1 MNIPGSFV
9 LVQDT
14 RESLFII
21 KDISS
26 HTVVVLWD
34 VDIGTKVDLLVLTTN
49 RFCLNQVKAAWR
61 HNDIFACASASVL
74 PEEIRPV
81 SSA

>member
-21 KDISS
+21 KDISL
-26 HTVVVLWD
+26 HTVVAFWD
-34 VDIGTKVDLLVLTTN
+34 VDIGTKVDLLVLTT
-49 RFCLNQVKAAWR
+49 
-61 HNDIFACASASVL
+61 
-74 PEEIRPV
+74 
-81 SSA
+81 